1 MDDKIISV
9 VIINYNGKRT
19 VLNTIESLIKQE
31 GILTS
36 IKMID
41 DFSNDG
47 SYELVKEKYPDL
59 LIIRQA
65 KNTKNLNKLRNLAL
79 EISETEKVLI
89 TDNDIIFDKNCIY
102 ELNKAM
108 ERDKEIATC
117 TPRLMY
123 LDDPNLIYTAGVKFH
138 YIGAAVCEQRETY
151 LTEYE
156 KTPSKNSG
164 TGIMLINK
172 KIVLDAG
179 GFDDDLIVM
188 AWGDDGE
195 LYQRLLS
202 RGLKCL
208 YIPTAFALH
217 EEKPFSKERSYR
229 AEGQLYNRW
238 VIILTHYSLST
249 LIILSPVLLVY
260 QIIEFFFMLL
270 KKMPHLFFK
279 ALKRL
284 FKNIPL
290 ILKKRKEF
298 QKLKVVSDIQRLDS
312 GKMYVS
318 RTLIESNKLL
328 KIFLNSLNIILDY
341 YWRVAKV
348 ILR

>member
-1 MDDKIISV
+1 MNGDIISV

-59 LIIRQA
+59 LIVRQA
-65 KNTKNLNKLRNLAL
+65 QNTKNLNKLRNLAL

-108 ERDKEIATC
+108 EKDKEIATC

-123 LDDPNLIYTAGVKFH
+123 LDDPNLIYTAGVQFH
-138 YIGAAVCEQRETY
+138 YIGAAICEQRETY

-164 TGIMLINK
+164 TGIMLLNK
-172 KIVLDAG
+172 KLVLNVG

-208 YIPTAFALH
+208 YIPTAFGLH
-217 EEKPFSKERSYR
+217 EEKPFSKERFYR
-229 AEGQLYNRW
+229 AEGQFFNRW
-238 VIILTHYSLST
+238 VIILTQYSLIT
-249 LIILSPVLLVY
+249 LIILFPALFIY
-260 QIIEFFFMLL
+260 EIIEFIFVLL

-290 ILKKRKEF
+290 ILKKRKKF
-298 QKLKVVSDIQRLDS
+298 QTYKVVPDIQRLDS

-318 RTLIESNKLL
+318 HSLIENNKLL
-328 KIFLNSLNIILDY
+328 KLFLNLMNSFFDY
-341 YWRVAKV
+341 YWKIAKV